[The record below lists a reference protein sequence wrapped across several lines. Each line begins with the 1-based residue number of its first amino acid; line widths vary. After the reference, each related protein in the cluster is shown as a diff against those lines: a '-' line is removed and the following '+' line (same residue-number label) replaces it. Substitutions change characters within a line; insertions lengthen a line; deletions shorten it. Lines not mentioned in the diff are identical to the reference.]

1 MMSAGDTKASAV
13 ERAARRPM
21 AARPEPRDDGPLL
34 RAALNASYA
43 MAYGSDGRP
52 TADPE
57 KIRSRFAEFLGVD
70 VASIGHAERRAGPSM
85 AGISGF
91 EFVQLPDEPRD
102 GKATSPRQRLEF
114 FMMAPDVTKL
124 PKAPEKAIRD
134 AVRESHEA
142 QVARPMERTRR

>member
-1 MMSAGDTKASAV
+1 MPAGDTKASAV
-13 ERAARRPM
+13 ERAARRPI
-21 AARPEPRDDGPLL
+21 AARPEPRDDGPML

-52 TADPE
+52 TEDPE
-57 KIRSRFAEFLGVD
+57 KIRKRFAEFLGVD
-70 VASIGHAERRAGPSM
+70 VASIGHAERRAKCTACGGNPGRHLWCSEPNK
-85 AGISGF
+85 F

-124 PKAPEKAIRD
+124 PKAPEKSKR
-134 AVRESHEA
+134 
-142 QVARPMERTRR
+142 